1 MKGKGVS
8 TLVVTRVHVPG
19 GLSEK
24 SRATMVGT
32 WLPPQKA
39 VRRGG
44 GGVLSSR
51 RGFSKSDLLG
61 RESCLNPVQ
70 GSLVLGGGG
79 KGKGTP
85 VGGSGL

>member
-8 TLVVTRVHVPG
+8 TLVVTRVRVPG
-19 GLSEK
+19 GLLEK
-24 SRATMVGT
+24 GRATMVGT

-39 VRRGG
+39 VRRW
-44 GGVLSSR
+44 VLSSR

-70 GSLVLGGGG
+70 GSLVLGG